1 LEKELDR
8 YLFHKGEHREAY
20 RYMGAHFED
29 DGVIFRVWAPNA
41 RAISVVGDFNDW
53 NGDNHFMNKINP
65 GNLGIKNTWIKKDGF
80 I

>member
-1 LEKELDR
+1 MEKELDR

-29 DGVIFRVWAPNA
+29 DGVIFRVWALNA
-41 RAISVVGDFNDW
+41 RAISVVGDFNGW

-65 GNLGIKNTWIKKDGF
+65 EGIWE
-80 I
+80 

>member
-1 LEKELDR
+1 MEKELDR

-41 RAISVVGDFNDW
+41 RAISVVGDFN
-53 NGDNHFMNKINP
+53 GLK
-65 GNLGIKNTWIKKDGF
+65 
-80 I
+80 